1 MKLLISTLLLFVSF
15 STYSQT
21 EQEIYLGTI
30 NQETESLNGQVDEN
44 MKKELSKLAPI
55 DEALDNLRAN
65 GQLPKA
71 QYGSTFESMT
81 ESYENKVKMVDYS
94 DKKFE
99 EGYTKNE
106 DGTWSPNEV
115 QNNDE
120 DNEPITEET
129 YEYKKK
135 GSTSIVSKIFSIIML
150 VALWFAAGFV
160 INYIIYNNRPD
171 HELGTSNTAK
181 FLHIVANIILVIMI
195 LKTLFE

>member
-1 MKLLISTLLLFVSF
+1 MKLLLNTLLLFVSF

-21 EQEIYLGTI
+21 EQEMEPERDQ
-30 NQETESLNGQVDEN
+30 NRE
-44 MKKELSKLAPI
+44 KALSVVAPI
-55 DEALDNLRAN
+55 DEALDDLRAN
-65 GQLPKA
+65 GQLPKPA
-71 QYGSTFESMT
+71 PGTTLESMI
-81 ESYENKVKMVDYS
+81 ESATSKVKMVDYS

-106 DGTWSPNEV
+106 DGTWSPKEVETNNE
-115 QNNDE
+115 DK
-120 DNEPITEET
+120 EPITEET
-129 YEYKKK
+129 YEYEKK
-135 GSTSIVSKIFSIIML
+135 GATGIGSKIFSIIIL

-181 FLHIVANIILVIMI
+181 FLHIVANVILVVMI